1 MKDVLPEPCIYVC
14 LCSAVRVFCFVV
26 DHFVYQFCLCYVAD
40 YNNAGALEKYVQ
52 GLEKKHKFDLLRTLY
67 ASVNG
72 RSVDDAQMVEFFKM
86 KFWM

>member
-1 MKDVLPEPCIYVC
+1 MFRDHDDV
-14 LCSAVRVFCFVV
+14 
-26 DHFVYQFCLCYVAD
+26 
-40 YNNAGALEKYVQ
+40 GALEKYVQ
-52 GLEKKHKFDLLRTLY
+52 GLEKKHKFDLLKTLY